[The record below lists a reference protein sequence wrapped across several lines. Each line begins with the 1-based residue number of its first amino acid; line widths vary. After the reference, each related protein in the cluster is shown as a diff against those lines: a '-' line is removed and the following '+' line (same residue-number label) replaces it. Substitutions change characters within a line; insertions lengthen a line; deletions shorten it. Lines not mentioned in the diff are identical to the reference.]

1 MNDNVFYG
9 CSSLEEIRFLGPVPQ
24 IIHTELGHGDMLFR
38 TCDKLSSVALSTSC
52 GWKNI
57 PKDRFVK
64 VTFVDGYDEQEVTY
78 WKDWTK
84 MEYIVSHGTTPPKI
98 GDSFTEFQKWNIRVR
113 VPSSALAAYQNTPVW
128 KDFYFLNG
136 GAETLGITDVE
147 TEDENSVK
155 CPIYDLNGVRV
166 DNPVP
171 GHVYIRNGKKYVIGR
186 H

>member
-1 MNDNVFYG
+1 M
-9 CSSLEEIRFLGPVPQ
+9 
-24 IIHTELGHGDMLFR
+24 
-38 TCDKLSSVALSTSC
+38 
-52 GWKNI
+52 
-57 PKDRFVK
+57 
-64 VTFVDGYDEQEVTY
+64 
-78 WKDWTK
+78 
-84 MEYIVSHGTTPPKI
+84 
-98 GDSFTEFQKWNIRVR
+98 R